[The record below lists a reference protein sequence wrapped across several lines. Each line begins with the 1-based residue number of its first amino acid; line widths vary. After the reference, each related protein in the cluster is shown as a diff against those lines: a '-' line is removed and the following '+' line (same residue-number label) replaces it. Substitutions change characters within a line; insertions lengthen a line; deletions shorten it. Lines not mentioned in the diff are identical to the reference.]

1 MRTVWGIKSWVF
13 GKLRQTVKETKSSP
27 QITLSGPHKKD
38 ESSKGVPFPG
48 REGRA
53 LWPGETEPPVLTAL
67 PPPLC
72 YQCDTE
78 RSRRIRRP
86 GATYSDLQI
95 QGTLR
100 ACCEP
105 GPVPPA
111 SYSPPSHILIRTL
124 ICRVARSWPSLRLW
138 KLNEI

>member
-1 MRTVWGIKSWVF
+1 MKSWVF

-67 PPPLC
+67 PPPHFATSVTPRDPLESGGLGPL
-72 YQCDTE
+72 T
-78 RSRRIRRP
+78 RISKSRE
-86 GATYSDLQI
+86 L
-95 QGTLR
+95 
-100 ACCEP
+100 
-105 GPVPPA
+105 
-111 SYSPPSHILIRTL
+111 
-124 ICRVARSWPSLRLW
+124 
-138 KLNEI
+138 